1 MKLRKTVI
9 GLMGCV
15 LASTGFS
22 ANAGIAYD
30 GHNEFKWTGEEYGYT
45 VEGNF
50 TYDNTL
56 SIVSGYGS
64 GPTTGIQNLS
74 VSFFSPSHSLLF
86 SVAEVVDGVSSYD
99 FLSFTFDTIL
109 YQVIGDVNEAFD
121 IGRVALTGDYHVAGI
136 IGGASDLFDFN
147 TNSIDSIS
155 TGTHFSVVSE
165 PSSLALFTFGLA
177 ALIRR
182 KRKSVSQ

>member
-1 MKLRKTVI
+1 MKLGKSVI

-15 LASTGFS
+15 FVSASFC

-30 GHNEFKWTGEEYGYT
+30 GHNEFKWTGEQGYT
-45 VEGNF
+45 VEGTF

-64 GPTTGIQNLS
+64 GPTAGIENLS
-74 VSFFSPSHSLLF
+74 VSFFNPSHNLVF

-99 FLSFTFDTIL
+99 YLSFTFDTIL
-109 YQVIGDVNEAFD
+109 FQVIGDINQAFD
-121 IGRVALTGDYHVAGI
+121 IGRVDLSGDYHVAGI

-155 TGTHFSVVSE
+155 SGTQFSVVPE
-165 PSSLALFTFGLA
+165 PSSLALFTVGLA
-177 ALIRR
+177 ALAAR
-182 KRKSVSQ
+182 KRKSMYSK